1 MVLHV
6 FVFLLVVCLLL
17 ASFAALARFPGSI
30 FGLAPHEE
38 GPSAA
43 SSTVCGTAPLPRRL
57 SRLSSRL
64 HSLVGWRASACSC
77 ATLARGEKPA
87 GSPQASEHRGFCLS
101 QSAVR
106 VLRDHRCAH
115 PCAGRGWQAWPGRAH
130 PDLSR
135 PCLPHYL
142 QRAAPYPLVSS
153 ENSLSPD
160 WNGALCTRR
169 RARPL
174 RRRAGLR
181 LPSGYDHHLAVPRWT
196 ARSKLPRALFLSSP
210 ASISPIG

>member
-1 MVLHV
+1 MLASQGSSPGFPFQTARMMMVLHV

-130 PDLSR
+130 RRPFEALPAALPSAR
-135 PCLPHYL
+135 GAIPPCL
-142 QRAAPYPLVSS
+142 V
-153 ENSLSPD
+153 
-160 WNGALCTRR
+160 
-169 RARPL
+169 
-174 RRRAGLR
+174 
-181 LPSGYDHHLAVPRWT
+181 
-196 ARSKLPRALFLSSP
+196 
-210 ASISPIG
+210 